1 MELLILSNI
10 SIWHIEF
17 LLLIVLLIGF
27 FRSFMQ
33 RICSD
38 EYTTLNHLLTASVSI
53 YKVNIYVPKLNK
65 LHNTYDLDENSQT
78 NASKLF
84 NENST
89 KLLNESCND
98 IIKHYLNSQILTK
111 LYKYYSEA
119 GIIITI
125 LSILQE
131 D

>member
-1 MELLILSNI
+1 LSNI
-10 SIWHIEF
+10 SIWHLEF
-17 LLLIVLLIGF
+17 LLLIVLLIGL

-33 RICSD
+33 RIYSD
-38 EYTTLNHLLTASVSI
+38 EYTTLNHLLTAVVSI
-53 YKVNIYVPKLNK
+53 YKVNIYMPKLNK
-65 LHNTYDLDENSQT
+65 LHRTYDLDENSQT
-78 NASKLF
+78 NASRLF

-119 GIIITI
+119 SIIVTI

>member
-1 MELLILSNI
+1 MSNI
-10 SIWHIEF
+10 SIWHLEF
-17 LLLIVLLIGF
+17 LLLIVLLIGL

-33 RICSD
+33 RIYSD
-38 EYTTLNHLLTASVSI
+38 EYTTLNHLLTSVVSI
-53 YKVNIYVPKLNK
+53 YKVNIYLPKLDK
-65 LHNTYDLDENSQT
+65 LHRTYDLDENSRT
-78 NASKLF
+78 NASRLF
-84 NENST
+84 NTNST

-98 IIKHYLNSQILTK
+98 IIKHYLNGQILTK

-119 GIIITI
+119 SVIVTI